1 MDDNCIGNNADTTM
15 ENKRE
20 AETPMNNLYKSKL
33 ELPILTNP
41 LESSI
46 TPLGNLVTKPSLFQT
61 YLRKS
66 NGIITTTIINNSI
79 SNYDVMSKT
88 KKKVSFAQPFTIVDD
103 IQSLKR
109 YNLKMTY
116 FEYDS
121 VPSDNDKKSKCNCKI
136 IRECVIM

>member
-20 AETPMNNLYKSKL
+20 AEAPMDNLYKSKF
-33 ELPILTNP
+33 ELQILTNL

-46 TPLGNLVTKPSLFQT
+46 TPLDNLGTKPSLFQT

-66 NGIITTTIINNSI
+66 NGITTTIINNSI
-79 SNYDVMSKT
+79 SNTDVKSKT
-88 KKKVSFAQPFTIVDD
+88 KKKVSFAQPFTIVND

-121 VPSDNDKKSKCNCKI
+121 VPRDNDKKSKCNCKI
-136 IRECVIM
+136 IRECVIV